1 MFPELEKEQI
11 EFVSNMGQQLHK
23 DNRGYKQ

>member
-11 EFVSNMGQQLHK
+11 EFVIDMVQQLHEDK
-23 DNRGYKQ
+23 RRYK

>member
-11 EFVSNMGQQLHK
+11 EFVSNMVQQLHEN
-23 DNRGYKQ
+23 NRGYKQ